1 MCKCKKKYALQH
13 DKCKCTKIGRV
24 TVNDLKL
31 TLDLHTT
38 YTTIDTYSH
47 KAGIFH
53 IGLHSQPIINVD
65 YK

>member
-38 YTTIDTYSH
+38 YTTIDIYSH
-47 KAGIFH
+47 KAWYIPH
-53 IGLHSQPIINVD
+53 WVALTTN
-65 YK
+65 Y